1 VIPGGL
7 AAAALTLATASAP
20 AGCPETS
27 VEALDMLM
35 EQARISLTAG
45 GDGMD
50 AAPFPF
56 LGGTAMGVYPSAPE
70 QGDRDPFYWQIHIR
84 LSGTAAD
91 YRQAFLDAHP
101 AAGAFR
107 SFCNDKLCA
116 WARSDGLSGAQ
127 AAASVEQ
134 SHRYLAMLGTEP
146 KEGKVILI
154 CRYRRL

>member
-1 VIPGGL
+1 MPGGF
-7 AAAALTLATASAP
+7 AAAALMLAAASTP

-27 VEALDMLM
+27 VDALHMQI
-35 EQARISLTAG
+35 EQARISVAAG

-50 AAPFPF
+50 ATPFPL
-56 LGGTAMGVYPSAPE
+56 LGGTALGIYTSAFE
-70 QGDRDPFYWQIHIR
+70 KGDPNPFYLQVHIP
-84 LSGTAAD
+84 LSGSADD
-91 YRQAFLDAHP
+91 YRQAFLAAHP

-107 SFCNDKLCA
+107 SFCNEKLCA
-116 WARSDGLSGAQ
+116 WARSDSLSGAQ

-146 KEGKVILI
+146 KEGKAILI